1 MRVFSAVLATETNT
15 FSPIPTGLASFMED
29 GDYYPAGQHPDH
41 MTLYGGQL
49 WAAREIG
56 AREGWTLFEGLTAS
70 AQPGGRTTKAA
81 YETLRDQLLADLNAV
96 QPVDMVLLA
105 LHGAMVAEG
114 YDDCEGDILT
124 LVRDIVGPD
133 VVVGAAI
140 DPHCHLSATMV
151 AKADLIITYKEYPH
165 TDIYDTGKA
174 LVELCARMA
183 RGEIRPKPALV
194 DTGIISLIRTT
205 TEPGLSLVKRIRTLE
220 GEDDLLSVSI
230 AQGFPWADVPDM
242 GTRVLVYAN
251 DDAARADTVARELAE
266 HIFDI
271 RETLSPPMLTVDEAI
286 DSALAAPAG
295 TVVVADISDNAGG
308 GAASD
313 STFILERL
321 LAREIDSALIG
332 PLWDPVA
339 VRMAMLAGEGA
350 VLALRVGGKIGPLS
364 GAPVDGMWTIKSVR
378 HDHTMTGLGGV
389 KTNMGDCA
397 LVARDG
403 VAVLLTSE
411 RTQAID
417 PDLFTGMGCDLGET
431 RIVVVKS
438 TQHFRAGFERIA
450 SEILYAAAPG
460 SVTADLSSLPY
471 SKIALPKWPIAQK
484 S

>member
-15 FSPIPTGLASFMED
+15 FSPIPTGLASFVEE

-70 AQPGGRTTKAA
+70 AQPGGRTTRLA
-81 YETLRDQLLADLNAV
+81 YETLRDQLLDDLKAV
-96 QPVDMVLLA
+96 LPVDMVLLA

-114 YDDCEGDILT
+114 YDDCEGDILA
-124 LVRDIVGPD
+124 RARAIVGPD

-151 AKADLIITYKEYPH
+151 EQADVIITYKEYPH

-183 RGEIRPKPALV
+183 RGAVRPRAALV

-205 TEPGLSLVKRIRTLE
+205 TEPGLSLVQRIRALE
-220 GEDDLLSVSI
+220 KESGLLSVSI
-230 AQGFPWADVPDM
+230 AQGFPWADVADM
-242 GTRVLVYAN
+242 GTRVLVYA
-251 DDAARADTVARELAE
+251 DGDATRAQSVAQELAN
-266 HIFDI
+266 HIHDI
-271 RETLSPPMLTVDEAI
+271 RETLSPELLSVDAAL
-286 DSALAAPAG
+286 DAALATPRAP
-295 TVVVADISDNAGG
+295 VVIADTSDNAGG

-313 STFILERL
+313 STYFLERL
-321 LAREIDSALIG
+321 VERGITGAVVG
-332 PLWDPVA
+332 PLWDPIA
-339 VRMAMLAGEGA
+339 VRMANLAGEGA

-364 GAPVDGMWTIKSVR
+364 GAPVDGNWTVKALCR
-378 HDHTMTGLGGV
+378 DHLTTGLGGV
-389 KTNMGDCA
+389 KTSMGDCA

-403 VAVLLTSE
+403 VEVLLTSE
-411 RTQAID
+411 RSQAID
-417 PDLFTGMGCDLGET
+417 PDLFTGIGCDVAAR
-431 RIVVVKS
+431 RIIVVKS
-438 TQHFRAGFERIA
+438 TQHFRAGFERVA
-450 SEILYAAAPG
+450 GEILYAAPPG

-471 SKIALPKWPIAQK
+471 TKVALPRWPIAQK